1 MARPRAP
8 PPLPA
13 CLGPP
18 SSAENGHAEAGP
30 FGLAHTSTRLTPEHG
45 DPEACV
51 PRKDPESEGVAVGA
65 AHTERERKGGGGE
78 ADTIYKKMGCL
89 PHYKGRSRCP
99 LLWLPR
105 VKSLWGQESKI
116 LGHARPIQSTPALHP
131 RPVPT
136 LEGPAGGEAP
146 GSTSAGP
153 TRAGPGQPE
162 SLQPAAQPAPLPP
175 LPGLERAGAVL
186 AS

>member
-1 MARPRAP
+1 MAWPRAP
-8 PPLPA
+8 PPPPA

-30 FGLAHTSTRLTPEHG
+30 FGLAHTSTQLTPEHG

-89 PHYKGRSRCP
+89 PHLQRSLKMP
-99 LLWLPR
+99 SAVGFPGSSPFG
-105 VKSLWGQESKI
+105 VKKARF
-116 LGHARPIQSTPALHP
+116 LGTHVRFRAPQPCTHARS
-131 RPVPT
+131 
-136 LEGPAGGEAP
+136 
-146 GSTSAGP
+146 
-153 TRAGPGQPE
+153 
-162 SLQPAAQPAPLPP
+162 PL
-175 LPGLERAGAVL
+175 
-186 AS
+186 

>member
-1 MARPRAP
+1 MAWSRAP

-30 FGLAHTSTRLTPEHG
+30 FGLAHTSTRLTPEHGDPEAG

-89 PHYKGRSRCP
+89 PHLQRSLKMPSAVASQGQVP
-99 LLWLPR
+99 LGSRKQDSW
-105 VKSLWGQESKI
+105 
-116 LGHARPIQSTPALHP
+116 ARTSDSEHP
-131 RPVPT
+131 
-136 LEGPAGGEAP
+136 
-146 GSTSAGP
+146 S
-153 TRAGPGQPE
+153 
-162 SLQPAAQPAPLPP
+162 PAPT
-175 LPGLERAGAVL
+175 PGPHSRGPCWR
-186 AS
+186 